1 MIDIKT
7 STKSFYDSEGY
18 SSRYVDVYGADTWG
32 QRFSTQTQYSNQQTA
47 YRMLMKASLGLDT
60 TAELMPYVVDYNYG
74 TGLISNVVLE
84 PRIPIVYSDF
94 IEAMFN
100 GVEYSPENFSTMSRF
115 SERFVQ
121 GVLDTYNTA
130 IEGYNKA
137 VSEFESQVG
146 QLPKQFMFDLSLS
159 EYMPPAQ
166 YTLDEIHIIDAKA
179 KRLWDITQQI
189 HHCIEQALAEEERK
203 TNEQPTQPA
212 PEPAKTKPETK
223 PEPEVVPESKT
234 KPSPDKKP
242 EVKPANSSTE
252 PTGLIKL

>member
-1 MIDIKT
+1 MTLYGEFKGVGRVAGEPDLIAIDQDGGIHMIDIKT
-7 STKSFYDSEGY
+7 STKSFYDGEGY

-100 GVEYSPENFSTMSRF
+100 GVEYSTTENYTMMSGF

-121 GVLDTYNTA
+121 GILDTYNTA
-130 IEGYNKA
+130 IEDYNKA
-137 VSEFESQVG
+137 VSDFESQVG

-159 EYMPPAQ
+159 EYMTPAQ
-166 YTLDEIHIIDAKA
+166 YTLDEIHRIDAKA

-189 HHCIEQALAEEERK
+189 YHCIEQALANEEDK
-203 TNEQPTQPA
+203 ANGQSTTGSNP
-212 PEPAKTKPETK
+212 KP
-223 PEPEVVPESKT
+223 
-234 KPSPDKKP
+234 
-242 EVKPANSSTE
+242 
-252 PTGLIKL
+252 